1 MPSFVN
7 GETYVRLCARKLSSF
22 VEDVLSCK
30 VIPNK
35 ANESLE
41 KESHKESPE
50 SKVTPES
57 KFENIIDADII
68 DVAVCGINKDNSA

>member
-35 ANESLE
+35 TNESLE
-41 KESHKESPE
+41 KESHKEKPE
-50 SKVTPES
+50 SKITPES
-57 KFENIIDADII
+57 KFEDVINTNVI

>member
-7 GETYVRLCARKLSSF
+7 GETYVRLCAKKLPSF

-35 ANESLE
+35 TNESLE
-41 KESHKESPE
+41 KERHKEKPE
-50 SKVTPES
+50 GKVTPES

-68 DVAVCGINKDNSA
+68 DVAVRDIKKDNSA